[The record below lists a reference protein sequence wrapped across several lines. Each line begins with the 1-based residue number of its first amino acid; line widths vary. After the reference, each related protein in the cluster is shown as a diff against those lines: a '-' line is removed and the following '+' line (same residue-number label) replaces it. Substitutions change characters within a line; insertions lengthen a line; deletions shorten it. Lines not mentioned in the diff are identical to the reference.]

1 MGSCLR
7 PLQKRNSF
15 SYLSLT
21 KQRGKKEKTRRER
34 ERRRRISAP
43 SLPTPNLLAVFSAH
57 SLRCPGP
64 RLERAIL
71 TLEDSRNND
80 TKTPT
85 VLCKE
90 AELGSPF
97 CLLYLKL
104 N

>member
-57 SLRCPGP
+57 SLRCP

-85 VLCKE
+85 VLYKG